1 MIDPYSFMP
10 NVVSLGWNISQGGPW
25 SCRLSE
31 GTTDV
36 FTLPHDSSLL
46 SVYEAS
52 GTTEYT
58 VGSKTEGVFIPWSLE
73 SDQGIRY

>member
-10 NVVSLGWNISQGGPW
+10 NAVSLGLNISRGGPR

-31 GTTDV
+31 GTTDG
-36 FTLPHDSSLL
+36 FTLPRDSYLL
-46 SVYEAS
+46 SVSYAS

-58 VGSKTEGVFIPWSLE
+58 TGSKTEGVFVPWSLE
-73 SDQGIRY
+73 SDKGIRY